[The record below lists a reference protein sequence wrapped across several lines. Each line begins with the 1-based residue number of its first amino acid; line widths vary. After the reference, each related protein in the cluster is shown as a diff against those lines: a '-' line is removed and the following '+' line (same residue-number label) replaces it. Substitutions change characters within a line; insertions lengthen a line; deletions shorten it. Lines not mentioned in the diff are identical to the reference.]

1 MQEDNRGF
9 SLIELVVTIAL
20 MALVTGCLAYSY
32 SLVTG
37 QEAKQCANNLGTALD
52 RAKNYALTRSGS
64 SDAYMELL
72 KEPGGEYI
80 VQYFVPAKPWQKDA
94 VVGTADYVMQDSETV
109 GKSTVQIT
117 CLFEDGSTFSISESS
132 HLRIYYDRISGAFKK
147 AVWVN
152 GGTET
157 EGSCHSITM
166 ERGKKFQLTL
176 IEATGKHS
184 LERVD

>member
-1 MQEDNRGF
+1 MRDNKGF
-9 SLIELVVTIAL
+9 SLIELVVVVAL
-20 MALVTGCLAYSY
+20 MAVVTGFLAYSF

-37 QEAKQCANNLGTALD
+37 QESKQCANNLSTALD

-72 KEPGGEYI
+72 KEPGGGYI
-80 VQYFVPAKPWQKDA
+80 VQFYVPAKAWQKNA
-94 VVGTADYVMQDSETV
+94 ATGTADYVMQDSQEV
-109 GKSTVQIT
+109 GKSAVQIT
-117 CLFEDGSTFSISESS
+117 CLFQDGTIFSISESS

-147 AVWVN
+147 AVWVD

-157 EGSCHSITM
+157 EGSCRSITI
-166 ERGKKFQLTL
+166 ERGKKFELTL